1 MKFKDPETGEAFDRW
16 IDAWR
21 HFCSYPKE
29 ICSCGLFKKTGCYG
43 CFAWF
48 VDHPAEAARLM
59 GYEIMDEE
67 GKMEKENKPRMAEVL
82 GVEVGEKFRVVNV
95 AQGFNEGQ
103 FSINISGDLVERG
116 SPAASRTPAL
126 CFAINHPES
135 IVRLPRLTEPEIAI
149 MRAVGAKWVSLDDT
163 ESIEYVYLWDYKPI
177 FSDTNCEFGWDNGR
191 PSVAQVLKNLFPSVE
206 PGDCLSIDGGDAD
219 GD

>member
-1 MKFKDPETGEAFDRW
+1 MKFKDPKTGELFDSISAARHAFCDKVFNCVQCPVAGDDRN
-16 IDAWR
+16 
-21 HFCSYPKE
+21 
-29 ICSCGLFKKTGCYG
+29 
-43 CFAWF
+43 CFTN
-48 VDHPAEAARLM
+48 VRRNPVESARLM

-67 GKMEKENKPRMAEVL
+67 GKMEKENKPRLAEVL
-82 GVEVGEKFRVVNV
+82 GVEVGERFT
-95 AQGFNEGQ
+95 NEELTGKYRRY
-103 FSINISGDLVERG
+103 FWIDEYGEPRPSDSFDEHTDSMFWILRS
-116 SPAASRTPAL
+116 
-126 CFAINHPES
+126 INHPES
-135 IVRLPRLTEPEIAI
+135 IIRAPRLTEPEIAI

-191 PSVAQVLKNLFPSVE
+191 PSVAQVLKSLFPSVE